1 MPQGNGRGGSNR
13 GRGGG
18 RAPQNN
24 GLDPRIIYAGIGA
37 VALLLILLIVVL
49 LRGCGSSVPESTP
62 ETPAATK
69 TTTKKSSKKTESVDE
84 DEGTDDATDSADSDA
99 AKATVKKEEDEV
111 IKVKVSV
118 AKGKTAWIEIK
129 VDGKSVYGAQATGPF
144 EQEYTPESS
153 IEITTSKPSDV
164 TVTKNGEKVRY
175 DTKTSG
181 VARVTITVP
190 KKESTD
196 SKDGEGTDGTDTADG
211 TDAQSADGADAQSAD
226 GTDTASDGQAANDSD
241 DNSYDSY

>member
-1 MPQGNGRGGSNR
+1 MPQNSGRGGSNR
-13 GRGGG
+13 GRGGS
-18 RAPQNN
+18 RVPQNN
-24 GLDPRIIYAGIGA
+24 GLDPRIVYAGIGA
-37 VALLLILLIVVL
+37 VVLLLIVLIVVL
-49 LRGCGSSVPESTP
+49 LRGCGSAAPESTP

-69 TTTKKSSKKTESVDE
+69 TTTKKSSKKTETVDADE
-84 DEGTDDATDSADSDA
+84 DTDEATDESTDSDT
-99 AKATVKKEEDEV
+99 AKTTAKKEENEV
-111 IKVKVSV
+111 TKVKVSV
-118 AKGKTAWIEIK
+118 AKGKTAWIEVK

-196 SKDGEGTDGTDTADG
+196 SENGESTDGADSTDGTDSADG
-211 TDAQSADGADAQSAD
+211 TDAQSTD
-226 GTDTASDGQAANDSD
+226 GTDTAADGQTTNDSTD
-241 DNSYDSY
+241 YSYDSY